1 MVATLP
7 SDHMRCDECTSGQW
21 WHAARRDDKV
31 DIPRRKLAAHEADD
45 ILDGLHG
52 FGGDRLCALRA
63 IRQDRVDIDR
73 ILNEFLHFCADRP
86 EFRDGEID
94 KRSLEG

>member
-21 WHAARRDDKV
+21 WHVARRDDKA
-31 DIPRRKLAAHEADD
+31 DIPRRKLPAYEAND

-52 FGGDRLCALRA
+52 FGGDRLRTLRA
-63 IRQDRVDIDR
+63 IGQDRVDIDR
-73 ILNEFLHFCADRP
+73 ILHEFLHFGANWP
-86 EFRDGEID
+86 EFRDGEVD
-94 KRSLEG
+94 ERGLEG